1 MNRIANLER
10 INEVNDRLDRYL
22 LAGMRHSLI
31 TLVWDGDGQHEF
43 LPTRLGELFI
53 RTGRMEE
60 KMRHAADGASE
71 DGEGEPRP
79 IPEYDHWASA
89 SPTFLRELSKN

>member
-1 MNRIANLER
+1 MNRIANHER
-10 INEVNDRLDRYL
+10 INPGTDRLDSYL
-22 LAGMRHSLI
+22 LAGMRHSLF

-43 LPTRLGELFI
+43 LPTRLGEHYI

-60 KMRHAADGASE
+60 KMRHAVDGASE
-71 DGEGEPRP
+71 DGDGEPRP